1 MLPQYFCLRPTNGY
15 KRFKIEAKTVIVSY
29 PLPASN
35 SQVLNNRFNSQCF
48 EQESCYTLLS
58 ARNVQSDILKEP
70 KEMTKIAGF
79 CVCLF
84 FNLI

>member
-1 MLPQYFCLRPTNGY
+1 MLPQYFCLQPTNGY
-15 KRFKIEAKTVIVSY
+15 KIEAKTVIVSY

-35 SQVLNNRFNSQCF
+35 SQVLNNRFNSQYF
-48 EQESCYTLLS
+48 EQESCYTLLN